1 MRLAG
6 QVAIITGAG
15 RGIGKAIA
23 LAFAR
28 EGARLA
34 LASRTAAE
42 LEETADEARRL
53 GAEALVVPTD
63 VADREQADRMA
74 ARALEHYGAIDVLV
88 NNAGSAGPLGM
99 LHEADPDRW
108 VNTIQVNL
116 FGTYYCSRAA
126 LPIMLRQGRGR
137 IVNICAGGGISPY
150 PLFSAYVAGKV
161 GIMKVAEVMAL
172 ELAGTNIRVN
182 CVCPGGVATRMLE
195 GNRDDAGGGGTHRA
209 AGLHQRRAGRQ
220 GGVPRPDGGA
230 NGVPGQRRVR
240 GPHRPGVHLQ
250 GRPRGPCQ
258 ARPGDY
264 GLRRLLV
271 AAGGA
276 GVGC

>member
-1 MRLAG
+1 MRLEGLA
-6 QVAIITGAG
+6 AIVTGAG

-23 LAFAR
+23 LAYAR

-34 LASRTAAE
+34 LAARSVDE

-63 VADREQADRMA
+63 VTDREQADRMA

-88 NNAGSAGPLGM
+88 NNAGHAGPLGM

-108 VNTIQVNL
+108 ARTIQVNL
-116 FGTYYCSRAA
+116 FGTYYCSRAV
-126 LPIMLRQGRGR
+126 LPAMIEQDRGR

-161 GIMKVAEVMAL
+161 GIMKIAEVMAL
-172 ELAGTNIRVN
+172 ELAGSNIRVN

-195 GNRDDAGGGGTHRA
+195 GNRDDAEA
-209 AGLHQRRAGRQ
+209 AGLTELRDYISGVLAGK
-220 GGVPRPDGGA
+220 GESPDLTAELTVFLASDESGTLTGRVFTSKDDPAVIA
-230 NGVPGQRRVR
+230 NHIPEIMASDAYLLRRVEL
-240 GPHRPGVHLQ
+240 G
-250 GRPRGPCQ
+250 
-258 ARPGDY
+258 
-264 GLRRLLV
+264 
-271 AAGGA
+271 
-276 GVGC
+276 

>member
-1 MRLAG
+1 MRLEGLA
-6 QVAIITGAG
+6 AIVTGAG

-23 LAFAR
+23 LAYAR

-34 LASRTAAE
+34 LAARSVDE

-63 VADREQADRMA
+63 VADRAQVDRMA

-88 NNAGSAGPLGM
+88 NNAGHAGPLGM

-108 VNTIQVNL
+108 ARTIQVNL
-116 FGTYYCSRAA
+116 FGTYYCSRAV
-126 LPIMLRQGRGR
+126 LPAMIDQDRGR

-161 GIMKVAEVMAL
+161 GIMKIAEVMAL
-172 ELAGTNIRVN
+172 ELAGSNIRVN

-195 GNRDDAGGGGTHRA
+195 GNRDDADA
-209 AGLHQRRAGRQ
+209 AGLTELRDYISGVLAGKGESPDLTAELTVFLASDDSETLTGRVFTSKDDPAVIAKH
-220 GGVPRPDGGA
+220 VPEIMASDA
-230 NGVPGQRRVR
+230 YLLRRV
-240 GPHRPGVHLQ
+240 
-250 GRPRGPCQ
+250 
-258 ARPGDY
+258 
-264 GLRRLLV
+264 GL
-271 AAGGA
+271 G
-276 GVGC
+276 

>member
-1 MRLAG
+1 MRLEGLA
-6 QVAIITGAG
+6 AIVTGAG

-23 LAFAR
+23 LAYAR

-34 LASRTAAE
+34 LAARSVDE

-63 VADREQADRMA
+63 VADRAQVDRMA

-88 NNAGSAGPLGM
+88 NNAGHAGPLGM
-99 LHEADPDRW
+99 LHEANPDRW

-116 FGTYYCSRAA
+116 FGTYYCSRAV
-126 LPIMLRQGRGR
+126 LPAMIDQDRGR

-161 GIMKVAEVMAL
+161 GIMKIAEVMAL
-172 ELAGTNIRVN
+172 ELAGSNIRVN

-195 GNRDDAGGGGTHRA
+195 GNRDDADA
-209 AGLHQRRAGRQ
+209 AGLTELRDYISGVLAGKGDSPDLTAELTVFLASDDSETLTGRVFTSKDDPAVIAKH
-220 GGVPRPDGGA
+220 VPEIMASDA
-230 NGVPGQRRVR
+230 YLLRRV
-240 GPHRPGVHLQ
+240 
-250 GRPRGPCQ
+250 
-258 ARPGDY
+258 
-264 GLRRLLV
+264 GL
-271 AAGGA
+271 G
-276 GVGC
+276 

>member
-15 RGIGKAIA
+15 RGIGRAIA
-23 LAFAR
+23 LACAR

-63 VADREQADRMA
+63 VADRAQADRMA
-74 ARALEHYGAIDVLV
+74 AQALDHYGAIDVLV

-116 FGTYYCSRAA
+116 FGTYYCTRAA

-172 ELAGTNIRVN
+172 ELAGSNIRVN

-195 GNRDDAGGGGTHRA
+195 GNRDDADR
-209 AGLHQRRAGRQ
+209 AGLTELRDYISGVLAGKGESPDLTAELTVFLASDESGTLTGRVFTSKDDPAEIAKH
-220 GGVPRPDGGA
+220 VPEIMASDA
-230 NGVPGQRRVR
+230 YLLRRVEL
-240 GPHRPGVHLQ
+240 G
-250 GRPRGPCQ
+250 
-258 ARPGDY
+258 
-264 GLRRLLV
+264 
-271 AAGGA
+271 
-276 GVGC
+276 

>member
-1 MRLAG
+1 MRLEGLA
-6 QVAIITGAG
+6 AIVTGAG
-15 RGIGKAIA
+15 RGIGRAIA
-23 LAFAR
+23 LAYAR
-28 EGARLA
+28 EGARLV

-42 LEETADEARRL
+42 LEETAEEARRL
-53 GAEALVVPTD
+53 GAETLVVPTD

-74 ARALEHYGAIDVLV
+74 AQALEHYGAIDVLV

-116 FGTYYCSRAA
+116 FGTYYCSRAV
-126 LPIMLRQGRGR
+126 LPAMIEQDRGR

-172 ELAGTNIRVN
+172 ELAGSNIRVN

-195 GNRDDAGGGGTHRA
+195 GNRDDAEA
-209 AGLHQRRAGRQ
+209 AGLTELRDYISGVLAGKGESPDLTAELTVFLASDESGTLTGRVFTSKDDPAVIAKH
-220 GGVPRPDGGA
+220 VPEIMASDA
-230 NGVPGQRRVR
+230 YLLRRVEL
-240 GPHRPGVHLQ
+240 P
-250 GRPRGPCQ
+250 
-258 ARPGDY
+258 
-264 GLRRLLV
+264 
-271 AAGGA
+271 
-276 GVGC
+276 